1 MLTRASIW
9 HERSIIDFIDKNYTL
24 YHIPRTIISYRILLK
39 SLGSIDNTN
48 NEEILD
54 RWLELVKKL
63 NELGQQY
70 IANADL
76 SALRDATVVWS
87 QSKRDEKV
95 FSAKAKGT
103 PATTTTTEDDI
114 KVPKPLEN
122 LKNEDSTSNSEDR
135 IELYLK
141 ILKRYTPY
149 FRATKQVYR
158 YTTGCAE
165 SYPILNEYLSG
176 YSDLS
181 AEDIPVPQLHSF
193 IAKEQ

>member
-103 PATTTTTEDDI
+103 PATATTTEDDI
-114 KVPKPLEN
+114 KVPKPLED

-141 ILKRYTPY
+141 ILK
-149 FRATKQVYR
+149 
-158 YTTGCAE
+158 
-165 SYPILNEYLSG
+165 
-176 YSDLS
+176 
-181 AEDIPVPQLHSF
+181 DIRPTFALPSKYIGIPLDAQSHT
-193 IAKEQ
+193 QY